1 MPVTSVTASV
11 LVLLLAALSINVSR
25 LRIRHK
31 VSFGFAQHKDL
42 EVAIRAHG
50 NTLEQALVFLPL
62 LLLAEMQQP
71 ALPWLGGMG
80 LAFVCARLTHSA
92 AVFSRQ
98 LRLRQLAH
106 MVTLGLQ
113 LALACKLLWV
123 HLP

>member
-1 MPVTSVTASV
+1 MPITSVTASV
-11 LVLLLAALSINVSR
+11 LALVLAALSINISR
-25 LRIRHK
+25 LRIRYK

-80 LAFVCARLTHSA
+80 LAFVCTRLAHSA

-106 MVTLGLQ
+106 TVTVVLQ
-113 LALACKLLWV
+113 LAIASQLLWL

>member
-25 LRIRHK
+25 LRIRYK
-31 VSFGFAQHKDL
+31 VSFGFGQHKDL

-50 NTLEQALVFLPL
+50 NTFEQAMVFLPL
-62 LLLAEMQQP
+62 LLLVEMQQP
-71 ALPWLGGMG
+71 AITWLGGAG
-80 LAFVCARLTHSA
+80 LAFVCARLAHSA
-92 AVFSRQ
+92 GVFLRQ

-113 LALACKLLWV
+113 LALACKLLWG
-123 HLP
+123 HLS

>member
-1 MPVTSVTASV
+1 MPITSVTASV
-11 LVLLLAALSINVSR
+11 LALVLAALSINISR
-25 LRIRHK
+25 LRIRYK

-80 LAFVCARLTHSA
+80 LAFVCTRLAHSA

-106 MVTLGLQ
+106 MVTVVLQ
-113 LALACKLLWV
+113 LAIASQLLWL